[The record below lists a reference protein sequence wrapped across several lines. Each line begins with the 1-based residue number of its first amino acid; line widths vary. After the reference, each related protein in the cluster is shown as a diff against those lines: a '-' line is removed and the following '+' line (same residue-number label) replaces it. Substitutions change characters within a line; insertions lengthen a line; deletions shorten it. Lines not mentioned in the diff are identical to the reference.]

1 MGRKFLTYGT
11 SLMAVLLFKYLG
23 KKLSSSDED
32 WQEVEYNLRQAGVKW
47 VQLVEFW
54 GGKGGDR
61 RTVGR
66 FCVAVVQE
74 VLLFGIET

>member
-32 WQEVEYNLRQAGVKW
+32 WQEVEYNLRHARVKW

-54 GGKGGDR
+54 GGRERIGELWGDFVWR
-61 RTVGR
+61 
-66 FCVAVVQE
+66 
-74 VLLFGIET
+74 

>member
-54 GGKGGDR
+54 GGRERIGELWGDFVWR
-61 RTVGR
+61 
-66 FCVAVVQE
+66 
-74 VLLFGIET
+74 